1 MQLGGFSD
9 VIDSDGSACALVM
22 GEVREAIDSFL
33 VPLLPIKELLNRSRC
48 LCSGRVC
55 SGDVM

>member
-9 VIDSDGSACALVM
+9 VIEGSGSACALVM
-22 GEVREAIDSFL
+22 GEVQEAIDSFL